1 MQPYLVHNQQLQ
13 LIYFLG
19 HFMQQPSSSM
29 SIAYIYIILLDT

>member
-19 HFMQQPSSSM
+19 HFMQQPSSS